1 MPVAPPS
8 SAREFRQLHHAG
20 LLLLVNAWDAG
31 SARVMESLGAKA
43 IATTSA
49 GLAWSQGY
57 PDGDL
62 LPMNRLLD
70 AVASIARVIKVPLTV
85 DMEGGYSSEPHAVGE
100 LAAGVLEAGGV
111 GINLEDG
118 TGTVDLLCTK
128 IEAVKRAAARKGAD
142 LFVNARTDVFLKG
155 IGPAERRVEETLA
168 RARRLRDAGAD
179 GLFVPGV
186 KAPADIKAIASEAG
200 LPLNVMATAG
210 VPHATELEALGA
222 RRLSSGASIATATLG
237 RVAALTTEFL
247 RNGGTA
253 ASPEAGITYPAI
265 NALLNRP

>member
-8 SAREFRQLHHAG
+8 SAREFRQLHQSG

-85 DMEGGYSSEPHAVGE
+85 DMEGGYSSEPYAVGE

-118 TGTVDLLCTK
+118 TGTVDLLCAK
-128 IEAVKRAAARKGAD
+128 IEAVKLAAARKGAD
-142 LFVNARTDVFLKG
+142 LFVNARTDVFLRG

-168 RARRLRDAGAD
+168 RAKRLRDAGAD

-186 KAPADIKAIASEAG
+186 KAPADIKTIASEAG

-210 VPHATELEALGA
+210 VPHASELEALGA

-237 RVAALTTEFL
+237 RVATLTTEFL